1 MKVDVTN
8 VNDIERRMTVAIPS
22 ESVDSEIG
30 RAYLDLK
37 KKVKLKGFRP
47 GKAPISLLEKYFKA
61 QVEEDVISRLVKE
74 TYPKALDEVKA
85 APVSQ
90 PKLENGVLEKG
101 QEFSYTAVFE
111 IKPEIEVRDYTELTL
126 EKEGVEVTEDDL
138 EKEIQTLRNNYATLK
153 DVEDRATKKGDCV
166 VFDFE
171 GTVIGKP
178 YPGSSQKDFF
188 MEISDDAFLPGFP
201 EQITGLKKG
210 AEKTF
215 SLSVPEKNTNPELAG
230 KTVEFTVLIKAIKEK
245 VMPEANDEFAKDLGE
260 YSGLTDLKK
269 KLNES
274 LTEKKR
280 SQSEAG
286 LREKIFDILIEKN
299 PFPVPGT
306 MVETQVRNMIKNA
319 QQMLEAQGMKL
330 EDMGQSMGQ
339 LFEQYKTPAERQ
351 VRSTLLLGAIADR
364 EGLAA
369 EDKDFETRYQEFA
382 EQMRQDVA
390 AVKAKIDPEMLR
402 PLILEKKAL
411 EFIISKAKIT
421 EK

>member
-1 MKVDVTN
+1 
-8 VNDIERRMTVAIPS
+8 
-22 ESVDSEIG
+22 
-30 RAYLDLK
+30 
-37 KKVKLKGFRP
+37 
-47 GKAPISLLEKYFKA
+47 
-61 QVEEDVISRLVKE
+61 
-74 TYPKALDEVKA
+74 
-85 APVSQ
+85 
-90 PKLENGVLEKG
+90 
-101 QEFSYTAVFE
+101 
-111 IKPEIEVRDYTELTL
+111 
-126 EKEGVEVTEDDL
+126 
-138 EKEIQTLRNNYATLK
+138 
-153 DVEDRATKKGDCV
+153 
-166 VFDFE
+166 
-171 GTVIGKP
+171 
-178 YPGSSQKDFF
+178 

-215 SLSVPEKNTNPELAG
+215 SLSVPEEYTNPELAG
-230 KTVEFTVLIKAIKEK
+230 KTVEFTVLVKAIKEK

-319 QQMLEAQGMKL
+319 QQMLESQGMKL

-364 EGLAA
+364 EGLVA